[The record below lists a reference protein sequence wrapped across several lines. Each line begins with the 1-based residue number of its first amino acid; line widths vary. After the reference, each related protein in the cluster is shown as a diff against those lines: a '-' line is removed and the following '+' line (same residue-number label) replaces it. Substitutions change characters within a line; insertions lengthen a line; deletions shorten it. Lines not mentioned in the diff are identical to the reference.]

1 MRDAAEM
8 RYGRNDLPTVIATSV
23 VRSTHKGESHGGIYL
38 IDLRNGDQQ
47 QVRSWDDPSISWAG
61 RGDERG
67 LRGIAFHGRS
77 VLIAASDRIVVLDR
91 ALDVV
96 DSFLNPYL
104 KHCHEIYRAGDTL
117 WLSSTG
123 FDCVLGFELSTGR
136 FSIGYHLTRSY
147 PSRVARKLERAPSY
161 SVRTFDPGASTEP
174 VLEDRLHVNN
184 VWPQEGSI
192 LVSGTGLRHIVEIRD
207 CSTGRFARV
216 PRGTHNAHPFRDGIL
231 ANHTASNQIA
241 FMNRSGRVRK
251 SFPIAVY
258 PKQELMHAS
267 LPTDHARQAFGRGL
281 CTWKER
287 IVIGGSS
294 PATVSAFDFDTG
306 ELLARVNVTMDVRN
320 AIHGLEVWPF

>member
-1 MRDAAEM
+1 M

-47 QVRSWDDPSISWAG
+47 QVRNWDDPNISWAG

-67 LRGIAFHGRS
+67 LRGIAFHERS
-77 VLIAASDRIVVLDR
+77 VLIAASDRIVILDQE
-91 ALDVV
+91 LNVV
-96 DSFLNPYL
+96 DSFVNPYL
-104 KHCHEIYRAGDTL
+104 KHCHEIYRAGNTL

-147 PSRVARKLERAPSY
+147 PSRVARKLERSPRY
-161 SVRTFDPGASTEP
+161 SVRTFDPQASAEP
-174 VLEDRLHVNN
+174 SLTDRLHVNN
-184 VWPQEGSI
+184 VWPHEDSI

-207 CSTGRFARV
+207 DSTGRYARV

-231 ANHTASNQIA
+231 VNHTRSNRIA
-241 FMNRSGRVRK
+241 FMTRRGRVRK
-251 SFPIAVY
+251 SFPIKVY
-258 PKQELMHAS
+258 PESKLTHAS
-267 LPTDHARQAFGRGL
+267 LPADHARQAFGRGL
-281 CTWKER
+281 CTWSDR
-287 IVIGGSS
+287 VVIGGSS
-294 PATVSAFDFDTG
+294 PATVSAFDFDT
-306 ELLARVNVTMDVRN
+306 EQLLARVSVTMDVRN